1 MIVIVGVYYDGGY
14 VGNCVELLLRL
25 VLFVDFRNI
34 VFVFVLLL
42 SLENIRV
49 LVFIDLSL
57 FLFLPSALL
66 DLVGRRGCLHTS
78 AAPADQWIVGTC
90 VAPCRPPVLD

>member
-1 MIVIVGVYYDGGY
+1 MIVIVSVDYDGGY

-25 VLFVDFRNI
+25 VLFVEFRSI

-49 LVFIDLSL
+49 LVFIGVSL
-57 FLFLPSALL
+57 CLFSSVCSP
-66 DLVGRRGCLHTS
+66 
-78 AAPADQWIVGTC
+78 
-90 VAPCRPPVLD
+90 